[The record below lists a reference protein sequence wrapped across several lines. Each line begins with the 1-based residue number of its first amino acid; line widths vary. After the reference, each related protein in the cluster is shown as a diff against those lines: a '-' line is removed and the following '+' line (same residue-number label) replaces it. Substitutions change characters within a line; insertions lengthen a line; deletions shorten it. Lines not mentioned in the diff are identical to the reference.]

1 MKLVGDKKRLANSE
15 EFNMIIALAMPKTVK
30 MNKRSKA
37 KAINDPASEN
47 DLEYFNL
54 KNSISERN
62 LTWNENMAMMIG

>member
-30 MNKRSKA
+30 TNKRSKA
-37 KAINDPASEN
+37 KATNDPASEN

-54 KNSISERN
+54 KNSISKRN
-62 LTWNENMAMMIG
+62 LTWNKNMAMMIG